1 MPLRIDSTFSKQ
13 HAASSPRYHERRD
26 CQIIPHSKLLLSLS
40 ACCTVSGSLYPHA
53 FKEDLSQVKDKN
65 TLWAKACARGARA
78 ALSHGRRRVFSQL
91 WPQRARLTS
100 QHTTSC
106 QHEPSASP
114 FITITVNEWKDEM
127 EMERMGLCSRE
138 LAQTK
143 WKRIM

>member
-1 MPLRIDSTFSKQ
+1 MPQRIDSTSSKQ
-13 HAASSPRYHERRD
+13 HAASSLRYHERRD

-40 ACCTVSGSLYPHA
+40 AACTVSGSLYRHA

-65 TLWAKACARGARA
+65 TLSGPKHVQGEPELLCPMGGGFFP
-78 ALSHGRRRVFSQL
+78 HL

-100 QHTTSC
+100 QHTTTC

-114 FITITVNEWKDEM
+114 FNTITVDEWKDEM